1 MGMMDMF
8 GKFKKKPKEASMAEA
23 MEAANHARRKIEKRR
38 EDIQKLRGV
47 PLLEIESYFN
57 AQRHITTDY
66 DGNTLVVHHEPFVT
80 RIEVVAPSLALEREN
95 VAALIQMTTLVGRP
109 FDAFV
114 TDEASIN
121 ALNANASGGALI
133 RAKDGRILIGS
144 RFTWF
149 KDDNAWREE
158 IMPLII
164 EATIN
169 APRAIILSEKCKR
182 DHMPPSV
189 SGLTTWTERDF
200 AAVRE
205 ALPTSLRC
213 TVDDMGIYAELSVLG
228 GKTALVRL
236 DKGPVNPY
244 LGPGLQAR
252 INLPNRFETPEE
264 CLAMANL
271 LNRRELSAVTA
282 AWHYGAWY
290 ARENNRLSY
299 ICFFPNNMWDNPGI
313 INRWPELMQSRVD
326 WVARELLV

>member
-1 MGMMDMF
+1 MGMMDML
-8 GKFKKKPKEASMAEA
+8 GKFRKKPKEATMAEA
-23 MEAANHARRKIEKRR
+23 MEAAHEARRKIEKRR

-47 PLLEIESYFN
+47 PLLEIEQYFN
-57 AQRHITTDY
+57 LQRHIRTDY
-66 DGNTLVVHHEPFVT
+66 DGSTLVVHHEPFTT
-80 RIEVVAPSLALEREN
+80 RIDVVAPSLVFETEN
-95 VAALIQMTTLVGRP
+95 VAALIQMTTAVEKP
-109 FDAFV
+109 FAEFV

-149 KDDNAWREE
+149 TENNVWREE
-158 IMPLII
+158 LMPLIV
-164 EATIN
+164 EAAIN
-169 APRAIILSEKCKR
+169 APRAIILSEKNRR
-182 DHMPPSV
+182 DCLPPSV
-189 SGLTTWTERDF
+189 SGLTRWSERDF

-205 ALPTSLRC
+205 ALPTRLRC

-236 DKGPVNPY
+236 DKGTVNPY

-264 CLAMANL
+264 CLAMANI
-271 LNRRELSAVTA
+271 LNRKELSSVTA

-290 ARENNRLSY
+290 ARDNNRLSY
-299 ICFFPNNMWDNPGI
+299 ICFFPNNMWDHEAI

-326 WVARELLV
+326 WASRELLA